1 MTVTPPTS
9 WTRDH
14 RPMVRVMSNVSADAG
29 VLQNYAEAVG
39 LGPDVPPLPEV
50 RSRVARAEG
59 WSRLAWS
66 GRGEAEEAIKAAQ
79 ERALQ
84 AAEVD
89 AAALADYVA
98 VLERQRPW
106 MDEGGEPGGADVR
119 PRPALALAAA
129 RQLAQAERWRAG
141 TLLQSATVPLYS
153 RFAAVAAQA
162 VEEVA
167 GCLPLPPA
175 AWSSL
180 EPVSVLEADVLAVL
194 QRAERRFNLAHAAG
208 LHLRAV
214 GLQGADVLQGDAPPL
229 SLTFRR
235 WAEASAHL
243 GELRQIRQ
251 PLKLAYAVSHN
262 WGPGVWLAADVRD
275 VDQGPGPPPVRAGVH
290 GPVRLRRGSG
300 WDATAYARRGLGLG
314 N

>member
-9 WTRDH
+9 WVRDF
-14 RPMVRVMSNVSADAG
+14 RPMVRTAANVSADAG

-39 LGPDVPPLPEV
+39 LGADVPPLPEV
-50 RSRVARAEG
+50 RERVGRAES

-89 AAALADYVA
+89 AAALAAYVA
-98 VLERQRPW
+98 ELERQRPW
-106 MDEGGEPGGADVR
+106 MDEGGEPLEGATVQ

-141 TLLQSATVPLYS
+141 TLLGGATVVLYS
-153 RFAAVAAQA
+153 RFAAVAAKA

-167 GCLPLPPA
+167 GCLPLPPGVWA
-175 AWSSL
+175 SL
-180 EPVSVLEADVLAVL
+180 EPVSVLDADVLAVL
-194 QRAERRFNLAHAAG
+194 QRAERRFNLCHAAG
-208 LHLRAV
+208 LHLRSM
-214 GLQGADVLQGDAPPL
+214 GLAGADVLTGDAPEL
-229 SLTFRR
+229 ALTFRR
-235 WAEASAHL
+235 WAEASAGL
-243 GELRQIRQ
+243 GELRQVRA
-251 PLKLAYAVSHN
+251 PLRLAYAVAHN

-275 VDQGPGPPPVRAGVH
+275 VDQGP
-290 GPVRLRRGSG
+290 
-300 WDATAYARRGLGLG
+300 ARKKYLPAFLIR
-314 N
+314 

>member
-1 MTVTPPTS
+1 MTVIPPTS
-9 WTRDH
+9 WVRDF

-29 VLQNYAEAVG
+29 VLTGYAEAVG
-39 LGPDVPPLPEV
+39 LGPDVPPLPQV
-50 RSRVARAEG
+50 RAMVERAEG

-66 GRGEAEEAIKAAQ
+66 GRGDAEQAVKAAQ
-79 ERALQ
+79 ERALT
-84 AAEVD
+84 ASEVA
-89 AAALADYVA
+89 AAALAEYVA
-98 VLERQRPW
+98 VLEHQRPW
-106 MDEGGEPGGADVR
+106 LDEGAEPGGADVQ

-129 RQLAQAERWRAG
+129 RGLAMAERQRAG
-141 TLLQSATVPLYS
+141 MVLQAATVVFYS
-153 RFAAVAAQA
+153 RFAAVAARA

-194 QRAERRFNLAHAAG
+194 QRAERRFNLCHAAG
-208 LHLRAV
+208 LHLRSV
-214 GLQGADVLQGDAPPL
+214 GVGGADVLTGDAPPL

-243 GELRQIRQ
+243 PELRQIRQ
-251 PLKLAYAVSHN
+251 PLRLAYAVSHN

-275 VDQGPGPPPVRAGVH
+275 VDQGE
-290 GPVRLRRGSG
+290 
-300 WDATAYARRGLGLG
+300 ARRRFVPAFLVR
-314 N
+314 

>member
-66 GRGEAEEAIKAAQ
+66 GRGEAEEASKAAP

-243 GELRQIRQ
+243 GELRQVRQ
-251 PLKLAYAVSHN
+251 PLKLA
-262 WGPGVWLAADVRD
+262 
-275 VDQGPGPPPVRAGVH
+275 
-290 GPVRLRRGSG
+290 
-300 WDATAYARRGLGLG
+300 
-314 N
+314 